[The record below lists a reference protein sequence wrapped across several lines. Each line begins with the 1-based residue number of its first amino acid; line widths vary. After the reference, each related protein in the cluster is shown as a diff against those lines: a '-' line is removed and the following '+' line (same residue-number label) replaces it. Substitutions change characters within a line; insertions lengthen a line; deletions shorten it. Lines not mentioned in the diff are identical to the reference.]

1 MESLTKTEKHSRKY
15 IDLDGK
21 TIKGQRLARE
31 THIRQGRRSG
41 Y

>member
-21 TIKGQRLARE
+21 TKGQRLARE